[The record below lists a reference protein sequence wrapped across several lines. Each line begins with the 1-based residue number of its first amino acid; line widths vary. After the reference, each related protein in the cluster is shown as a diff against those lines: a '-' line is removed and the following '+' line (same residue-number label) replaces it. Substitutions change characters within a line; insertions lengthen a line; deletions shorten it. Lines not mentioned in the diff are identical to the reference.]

1 MFKSCG
7 LKPSALSE
15 VSYELSA
22 VTLEAERKRGDVE
35 VYFCPIGRVK
45 RQRSR

>member
-1 MFKSCG
+1 MFKFCE

-15 VSYELSA
+15 VSHELSA

-35 VYFCPIGRVK
+35 IDFHLSGNGIYILK
-45 RQRSR
+45 

>member
-15 VSYELSA
+15 VLSSLVP
-22 VTLEAERKRGDVE
+22 VTLEVEQKRGDVRIC
-35 VYFCPIGRVK
+35 F
-45 RQRSR
+45 

>member
-15 VSYELSA
+15 VFSSLVP
-22 VTLEAERKRGDVE
+22 VTFEAERKRGDV
-35 VYFCPIGRVK
+35 
-45 RQRSR
+45 

>member
-7 LKPSALSE
+7 LKRSALSE

-22 VTLEAERKRGDVE
+22 VTLEEERKRGDVE
-35 VYFCPIGRVK
+35 ISFSTSVK
-45 RQRSR
+45 FRNFIQR

>member
-15 VSYELSA
+15 VFYELSA
-22 VTLEAERKRGDVE
+22 VTFEAERKRGDVE
-35 VYFCPIGRVK
+35 INFYT
-45 RQRSR
+45 

>member
-7 LKPSALSE
+7 LKASALSE
-15 VSYELSA
+15 VLHELSA

-35 VYFCPIGRVK
+35 VNLCSSVT
-45 RQRSR
+45 S